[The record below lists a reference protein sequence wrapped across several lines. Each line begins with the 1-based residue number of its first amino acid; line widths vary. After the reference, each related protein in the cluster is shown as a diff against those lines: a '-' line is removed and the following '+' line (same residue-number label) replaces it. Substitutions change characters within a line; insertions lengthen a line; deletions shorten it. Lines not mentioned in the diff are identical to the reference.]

1 MSHGTEKEYL
11 LYMGRDR
18 KSDFKNWS
26 LKSKHSKH
34 NIRNKFLSS
43 SFIVFKN
50 GFH

>member
-1 MSHGTEKEYL
+1 MSHGTGKEYL
-11 LYMGRDR
+11 LSRGRDR
-18 KSDFKNWS
+18 KSNFKNWI

-50 GFH
+50 GFN